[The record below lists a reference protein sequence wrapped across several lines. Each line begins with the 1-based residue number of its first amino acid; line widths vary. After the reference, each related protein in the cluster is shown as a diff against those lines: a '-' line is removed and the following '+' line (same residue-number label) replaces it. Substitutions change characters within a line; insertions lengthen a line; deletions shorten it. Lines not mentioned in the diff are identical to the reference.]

1 MSSKCFE
8 ENNVNIVAN
17 VNIAV
22 FLKKYV
28 KNEETSQLR
37 LLGLFLFLIYQ
48 YLIWFEIKYSWE
60 KKFDLKI
67 FEHQIKKQ
75 KIWFDLSWF
84 FIYQAII
91 WFDLK

>member
-17 VNIAV
+17 VNFAV
-22 FLKKYV
+22 FLKKFV

-48 YLIWFEIKYSWE
+48 YLI
-60 KKFDLKI
+60 
-67 FEHQIKKQ
+67 
-75 KIWFDLSWF
+75 
-84 FIYQAII
+84 
-91 WFDLK
+91 